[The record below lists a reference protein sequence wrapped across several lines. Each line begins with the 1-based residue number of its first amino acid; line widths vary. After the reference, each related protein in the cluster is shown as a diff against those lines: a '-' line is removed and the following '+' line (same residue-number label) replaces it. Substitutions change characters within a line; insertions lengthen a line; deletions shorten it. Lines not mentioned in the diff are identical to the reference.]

1 MTTTPPHNLEAEQA
15 VLGAILVDNEA
26 FYRVAFLEPGHF
38 FEPLHQTIFHISAN
52 LIRDGKIASPVSVK
66 LVGERIGLPADL
78 DIGGL
83 NAAQYRGGNHRP
95 RPRRQP
101 WPHDLRSRRP
111 PPDGGGQSDN
121 LARAR
126 RAGPA
131 PSSQR
136 RAVTPETGMN
146 GRWRRGGS

>member
-15 VLGAILVDNEA
+15 VLGAILIDNEA

-66 LVGERIGLPADL
+66 LVSERIGLPADL

-83 NAAQYRGGNHRP
+83 NAAQYLALLAGEAATIGRGRAGSRGRMIYDLAVQRRTAAANLTISPELVELVRRQVTRGG
-95 RPRRQP
+95 
-101 WPHDLRSRRP
+101 L
-111 PPDGGGQSDN
+111 
-121 LARAR
+121 
-126 RAGPA
+126 
-131 PSSQR
+131 
-136 RAVTPETGMN
+136 
-146 GRWRRGGS
+146 